1 MSGNCEL
8 GRGLRR
14 REKNANKAGAG
25 RFEKPAP
32 YARAAPPEAQQSFI
46 SRKTVAVVPLTGC
59 HYCRSPHPSRL
70 AIARHVPASYL
81 STGGTVHPGI
91 PARSEASTLNSFICR
106 SVYVFG
112 DSVMSRSSRF
122 VSGFTLVELL
132 VVIAIIG
139 VLVGLLLPA
148 VQAARESARRSS
160 CGNKIKQ
167 LALALHT
174 YHDGS
179 GSLPYGWGGP
189 ASSTFQST
197 YTKSGVSSGGF
208 SGFVPLLPH
217 FEQAGLYNSI
227 IASGKRP
234 DLSAAGS
241 PLFGTELADV
251 LCPSDGATPKLA
263 TEPGRSNYLLSAADK
278 LVQLGCEE
286 GAVCAS
292 SGTTPIGVSR
302 ALFGVNSK
310 IRFKDVTDGLS
321 KTIALGEF
329 ALVNLQDVSGVRR
342 VVNDQWGVA
351 NTSTNNV
358 NRGPR
363 GCISLFVGGQYT
375 TGTNA
380 AASVPPGANMYAGRN
395 IFFNTM
401 LRPNAPVC
409 VMGNSAQASD
419 WHVATIPP
427 RSKHPGGVNV
437 AFADGAVS
445 FISETIDNGAAD
457 TLGLQSGVGPPSGKS
472 IAGVWGALGTRNGG
486 EAANYP

>member
-1 MSGNCEL
+1 
-8 GRGLRR
+8 
-14 REKNANKAGAG
+14 
-25 RFEKPAP
+25 
-32 YARAAPPEAQQSFI
+32 
-46 SRKTVAVVPLTGC
+46 
-59 HYCRSPHPSRL
+59 
-70 AIARHVPASYL
+70 
-81 STGGTVHPGI
+81 
-91 PARSEASTLNSFICR
+91 
-106 SVYVFG
+106 
-112 DSVMSRSSRF
+112 MSRSSRF

-310 IRFKDVTDGLS
+310 VQFKDVTDGLS

-363 GCISLFVGGQYT
+363 GCISLFVDGQYT

-445 FISETIDNGAAD
+445 FISETIDNGSAD
-457 TLGLQSGVGPPSGKS
+457 LLGVQGGVGPAGQS

-486 EAANYP
+486 EAAKYP